1 MGGQSA
7 WLISGFDAMECSRS
21 SMFSNLARPPR
32 AISDS
37 LGLKPVAVTLMVI
50 SLGAGGGTVAV
61 GAVLPHAATLNV
73 RVHPRAARHP
83 GTTARQ
89 LDLRNLRRPVHT
101 NQNLSR
107 TAKWAR
113 LSA

>member
-50 SLGAGGGTVAV
+50 SVGAAGDGTGAV

-83 GTTARQ
+83 GTTPWQ
-89 LDLRNLRRPVHT
+89 LDLRNFRRPVHT

-107 TAKWAR
+107 TPN
-113 LSA
+113 